1 MNDVLALL
9 PGLRRFTYLSSL
21 FDWLRR
27 SLEAAHNLAAL
38 LDREDWI
45 RDVAS
50 KQKRREALVLHGWS
64 LSAHFRALCDR
75 FELRAVDDG
84 ETPDF
89 VLTGTGHVAAE
100 VTRVVSPKKAIYDDS
115 GHHPEGAYT
124 STLRRS
130 KPTPEFHRLVE
141 AGSPPDTSEVRPHFE
156 SSADLDSD
164 YYSLAT
170 ERLTEKAK
178 SANQYA
184 QSYDHTVILLSDE
197 MSEFQA
203 VIERRVP
210 ELRAIRSSIQFPRK
224 CEVVIVSCESPW
236 SSVIY
241 EI

>member
-1 MNDVLALL
+1 M
-9 PGLRRFTYLSSL
+9 TEQ
-21 FDWLRR
+21 R
-27 SLEAAHNLAAL
+27 SGIPNECQLAAL
-38 LDREDWI
+38 LQGVDWI
-45 RDVAS
+45 RELAN
-50 KQKRREALVLHGWS
+50 KQKRRDALVLRGWS
-64 LSAHFRALCDR
+64 FSAHFRALCHR
-75 FELRAVDDG
+75 FELHNVEVC

-89 VLTGTGHVAAE
+89 VLIGTGRVAVE
-100 VTRVVSPKKAIYDDS
+100 VTRIVSPKKAIYDDS

-130 KPTPEFHRLVE
+130 KPTREFHRLIE
-141 AGSPPDTSEVRPHFE
+141 AGSAPDTCQTRPHFE

-184 QSYDHTVILLSDE
+184 RSYDHTVILLSDE

-203 VIERRVP
+203 VIERRLP
-210 ELRAIRSSIQFPRK
+210 ELRAIRSSIALPP
-224 CEVVIVSCESPW
+224 CSEVLLISCESV
-236 SSVIY
+236 SNAVVY